1 MRPKPRN
8 HVDFDRAVKNNNY
21 VNELQE
27 GIP

>member
-8 HVDFDRAVKNNNY
+8 HVDFDREAKKINVK
-21 VNELQE
+21 ELQE